1 VIDPLLTDAVARV
14 VLGLA
19 EPAQAL
25 STRT

>member
-1 VIDPLLTDAVARV
+1 LLTDAVARV